1 MANDRFILDARN
13 RPHAMWE
20 MVNRETNK
28 LKIKADEDL
37 ESPSSSS
44 VLGPLLFLNY
54 VNDFSPNLTTLS
66 VVVFADDTTI
76 KTKSFDDLENKINQ
90 ATDEAGQS
98 SDISAT
104 RLGRPDW
111 RLKPLWGCKY
121 ACGRRGSE
129 CATTTN
135 RDARRGFVQCAM
147 LRNHILLV
155 RTAPAFNVQVAYC

>member
-1 MANDRFILDARN
+1 M
-13 RPHAMWE
+13 
-20 MVNRETNK
+20 
-28 LKIKADEDL
+28 
-37 ESPSSSS
+37 
-44 VLGPLLFLNY
+44 
-54 VNDFSPNLTTLS
+54 
-66 VVVFADDTTI
+66 
-76 KTKSFDDLENKINQ
+76 KSFQEVQQ
-90 ATDEAGQS
+90 ADCKNEESATSVGAAEQCQS
-98 SDISAT
+98 SGISAT

-135 RDARRGFVQCAM
+135 WDARRGFVQCAM

>member
-20 MVNRETNK
+20 VVNRETNK
-28 LKIKADEDL
+28 LKLKTDEDL
-37 ESPSSSS
+37 E
-44 VLGPLLFLNY
+44 PLLPIGY
-54 VNDFSPNLTTLS
+54 TGQP
-66 VVVFADDTTI
+66 VF
-76 KTKSFDDLENKINQ
+76 
-90 ATDEAGQS
+90 G

-121 ACGRRGSE
+121 ACGRRESE

-135 RDARRGFVQCAM
+135 WDARRGFVQCAM